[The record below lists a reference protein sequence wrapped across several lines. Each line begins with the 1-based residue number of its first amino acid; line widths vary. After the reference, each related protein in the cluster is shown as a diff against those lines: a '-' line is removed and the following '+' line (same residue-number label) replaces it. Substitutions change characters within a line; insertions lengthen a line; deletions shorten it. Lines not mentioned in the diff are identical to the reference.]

1 MARKVMRGTV
11 AAPRALFVMDRSG
24 QPRRSD
30 HVWTATHGGRVS
42 GDMADTS
49 PMLARRWPW
58 GGRTGLCR
66 YGRNDDDGC
75 SERGSSQDERAFVES
90 GFASL
95 DVWVESLRRCVW
107 ALALLWK
114 RDRAAATSATEQ
126 RDGEED
132 QRDDCAYTPDLCGQ
146 ARHATKP

>member
-90 GFASL
+90 GFRSAHSAPML
-95 DVWVESLRRCVW
+95 ARRWPWGGRTGLCRYGRNDDDGCSERGSSQDERAFVES
-107 ALALLWK
+107 
-114 RDRAAATSATEQ
+114 
-126 RDGEED
+126 GF
-132 QRDDCAYTPDLCGQ
+132 
-146 ARHATKP
+146 